1 MAKLWV
7 GECRGHSLSLGG
19 SGRPNWWGCFFV
31 NAEIPLPSSDAG
43 NLPEGVPERELEDE
57 FGKFGVLRKVWV
69 ARKPSGFGE

>member
-1 MAKLWV
+1 MSAGAIPFPWEV
-7 GECRGHSLSLGG
+7 AAARIGG
-19 SGRPNWWGCFFV
+19 VVFFV